1 MPRMTDQQYILFM
14 QKAARIVNMDLC
26 ISNTDDRI
34 VVDSSGCVTPVD
46 DTLNAL
52 LLLQTECLISQRDFN
67 LDLNSGTLGVRVVD
81 GEQQVDTRNRAGAR
95 SDFFNSEY
103 SACAQYE
110 KKLALAKLCRL
121 DNSEGAGGGK
131 LIW

>member
-26 ISNTDDRI
+26 ISNTVDRI

-52 LLLQTECLISQRDFN
+52 LLLKTECLISQRDFN
-67 LDLNSGTLGVRVVD
+67 LDLNSGTLGVRIVD
-81 GEQQVDTRNRAGAR
+81 GEQQVDTRDRASAR
-95 SDFFNSEY
+95 SDFFDSEY
-103 SACAQYE
+103 SPCAMYE
-110 KKLALAKLCRL
+110 KKLTMAKLCRL